1 MRRCLIFFKK
11 QFGLDNMLSALIAN
25 KKIKLMAQSRKPAR
39 AGPHL
44 GSDKKNKL
52 MIIIFGF
59 FSIF

>member
-1 MRRCLIFFKK
+1 MSRCLIFFSKK
-11 QFGLDNMLSALIAN
+11 FGLDNMSSALIAN
-25 KKIKLMAQSRKPAR
+25 KKKLRAQSRKPAR

-44 GSDKKNKL
+44 GSDKKKKL

>member
-1 MRRCLIFFKK
+1 
-11 QFGLDNMLSALIAN
+11 MLSDLIAN
-25 KKIKLMAQSRKPAR
+25 KKKLRAQSRKPAR

>member
-1 MRRCLIFFKK
+1 LSDFFLKK
-11 QFGLDNMLSALIAN
+11 FWAGQHVVCPNC
-25 KKIKLMAQSRKPAR
+25 KKKKKLMAQSRKPAR

>member
-1 MRRCLIFFKK
+1 MSRCLIFFSKK
-11 QFGLDNMLSALIAN
+11 FGLDNMSSVLIAN
-25 KKIKLMAQSRKPAR
+25 KKKLRVQSRKPAR